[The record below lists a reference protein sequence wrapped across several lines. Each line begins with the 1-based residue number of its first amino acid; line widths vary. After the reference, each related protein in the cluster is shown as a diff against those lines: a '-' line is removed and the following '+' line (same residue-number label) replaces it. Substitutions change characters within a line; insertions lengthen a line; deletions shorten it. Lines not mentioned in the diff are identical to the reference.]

1 MFEGLLCATNEK
13 EKAEMTRSIRSF
25 VGLAVLVTAV
35 AANAQFSHQARVSV
49 PFSFTAGGIV
59 SPAGDYRV
67 DVDRSR
73 EMVTLSAENSKT
85 IMFFTIAA
93 WPHPDG
99 RSYLRFHRYGERW
112 FLEQVAINGVAE
124 DVPIAKRVRQV
135 FTASNTVD
143 GGSLSAD
150 IALH

>member
-1 MFEGLLCATNEK
+1 
-13 EKAEMTRSIRSF
+13 MTRSIRSF

-49 PFSFTAGGIV
+49 PFSFTAGRTV
-59 SPAGDYRV
+59 SPPGEYRV

-73 EMVTLSAENSKT
+73 EMVMLSTENSKPV
-85 IMFFTIAA
+85 MFFTIAA
-93 WPHPDG
+93 WREPDG

-124 DVPIAKRVRQV
+124 DVPIAKRVKEV
-135 FTASNTVD
+135 FTASNSVD
-143 GGSLSAD
+143 GGPLSAD